1 MDGQVRQEL
10 PDLVY
15 AEAVVRS
22 RSGESL
28 LSTQTLVTSENVT
41 LFDADP
47 RLIEYTEERLRDT
60 GFNVLCK
67 GRGSIS
73 ICGSPELYEQSFQTT
88 LTNVEYQ
95 VIKELGQPSTAQFI
109 DAVDDKPPGEI
120 DISQSSWNTELVGVA
135 INEPVSYL
143 GSGVPSAFPPPAV
156 SQYLSVP
163 DCLAKGLNA
172 KQAHDGGIDGRG
184 VKVVMVDSGWYNH
197 PFFTHHN
204 YQGQVILAPG
214 STDKHIDAN
223 GHGTG
228 ESANLFAVAPGVD
241 FIMVKADVAIRGKS
255 RNVNSIAAFRTAIAQ
270 RPDIISCSWGS
281 NQRSSELSPY
291 NKVLATLVA
300 DAVRRGI
307 IVIFSA
313 GNGDWS
319 FPGQHPNAIA
329 AGGVYKHLDGPT
341 KGELE
346 ASNYSSAFHSPV
358 YRGRQVPDVCGLVG
372 QRPHAAYIM
381 LPVPPGSS
389 IDIKCAEFEDGT
401 EPNDGWAAFSGTSA
415 AAPQVAGVCALLK
428 QLDPGLSPVR
438 AKRILEKSAIDVVK
452 GFSNYYFSRPT
463 AGPGRDLATGYGLV
477 DAGNAIATLRQ
488 VNNQEASHS
497 QIIDYSQAD
506 DTFNP
511 ALSAPINCDCDS
523 PSAASYV
530 PDAASDHGLS
540 NTWHSHS
547 IEPETPQSTLPTIS
561 ATRSQVTMSNNYPK
575 LNNKFDEILNDFDNI
590 LKGKIEAEEIE
601 AVELNIS
608 LRHFSDRSP
617 RTEGILALVA
627 CLQQLEK
634 SWDDPET
641 VKESLVNDILKSA
654 KTTLAQAGFNLRNQ
668 EIIEQIQSS
677 YINNLVSVEPQPIQK
692 KHVSAAKSLLRIQ
705 KYQKLAT
712 RILIKAI
719 EEADEKVAAL
729 AAEALGE
736 FHTTQSSQYIEIES
750 SDFQDTMA
758 EGANGV
764 CYKRDNY
771 FVFKKHGEHLP
782 RNYGGDLQGCIEA
795 TR

>member
-22 RSGESL
+22 ASGESL
-28 LSTQTLVTSENVT
+28 LSTPTLVTSENVT
-41 LFDADP
+41 QFDADP
-47 RLIEYTEERLRDT
+47 RLIEYTAERLQST
-60 GFNVLCK
+60 GFNVLSI
-67 GRGSIS
+67 GRASIS
-73 ICGSPELYEQSFQTT
+73 ISGSPELYEQSFQTT
-88 LTNVEYQ
+88 LAHVEYQ
-95 VIKELGQPSTAQFI
+95 VIKEFYQPSTAHFI
-109 DAVDDKPPGEI
+109 DSVDDKPSGEI

-143 GSGVPSAFPPPAV
+143 GSNVPSAFPPPAV

-163 DCLAKGLNA
+163 DCLAKALNA
-172 KQAHDGGIDGRG
+172 NQTHDGGIDGRG

-214 STDKHIDAN
+214 STDKDIDAN

-241 FIMVKADVAIRGKS
+241 FIMVKADVAIAGKS

-307 IVIFSA
+307 TVIFSA
-313 GNGDWS
+313 GNGHWS
-319 FPGQHPNAIA
+319 FPAQHPDAIA
-329 AGGVYKHLDGPT
+329 AGGVYKHLNGPT

-346 ASNYSSAFHSPV
+346 ASNYSSAFYSPV

-381 LPVPPGSS
+381 LPVPPGSWT
-389 IDIKCAEFEDGT
+389 DIACAEFEDGT
-401 EPNDGWAAFSGTSA
+401 EANDGWAAFSGTSA

-428 QLDPGLSPVR
+428 QLDPGLSPAL

-452 GFSNYYFSRPT
+452 GFSNYHFSRPT

-477 DAGNAIATLRQ
+477 DAWNAIATLRQ
-488 VNNQEASHS
+488 VNNQVASHS

-511 ALSAPINCDCDS
+511 ALSAALNCDCDS

-530 PDAASDHGLS
+530 PDKASDHGLS

-547 IEPETPQSTLPTIS
+547 IEPETYQSTLPTIS
-561 ATRSQVTMSNNYPK
+561 TPRSQATMSNNYPK

-590 LKGKIEAEEIE
+590 LKGKIAAGEIE

-608 LRHFSDRSP
+608 RQNFSDRSP

-627 CLQQLEK
+627 CLQELEK

-641 VKESLVNDILKSA
+641 VKESLVNDIVKSA
-654 KTTLAQAGFNLRNQ
+654 KTTLEKAGFNLRNQ
-668 EIIEQIQSS
+668 EIIEQIKSS
-677 YINNLVSVEPQPIQK
+677 YINNLASVEPQPILK

-712 RILIKAI
+712 GILIKAI
-719 EEADEKVAAL
+719 QEADEKVAAL

-736 FHTTQSSQYIEIES
+736 FHTTQSSEDIEIES
-750 SDFQDTMA
+750 SDFLEKMPDGIYQL
-758 EGANGV
+758 
-764 CYKRDNY
+764 RDGR
-771 FVFKKHGEHLP
+771 KIEI
-782 RNYGGDLQGCIEA
+782 RNTKFSGSSQRYAKYIHN
-795 TR
+795 

>member
-241 FIMVKADVAIRGKS
+241 FIMVKADVAIRGKF

-401 EPNDGWAAFSGTSA
+401 EANDGWAAFSGTSA

-590 LKGKIEAEEIE
+590 LKGKIEAGEIE

-608 LRHFSDRSP
+608 PQNFSDRSP

-736 FHTTQSSQYIEIES
+736 FHTTQSSEDMEIES
-750 SDFQDTMA
+750 YDFQEQIAD
-758 EGANGV
+758 GI
-764 CYKRDNY
+764 YQ
-771 FVFKKHGEHLP
+771 
-782 RNYGGDLQGCIEA
+782 LQDGRQIEIRQ
-795 TR
+795 TKFNSSSQRYVKYL

>member
-241 FIMVKADVAIRGKS
+241 FIMVKADVAIRGKF

-389 IDIKCAEFEDGT
+389 TDIKCAEFEDGT

-608 LRHFSDRSP
+608 RQNFSDRSP

-736 FHTTQSSQYIEIES
+736 FHTTQSSQDIEIES
-750 SDFQDTMA
+750 SDFLRQIDLGCHQITQGQHRGKYVKIY
-758 EGANGV
+758 EKNGQLFMSGPLDS
-764 CYKRDNY
+764 CD
-771 FVFKKHGEHLP
+771 
-782 RNYGGDLQGCIEA
+782 
-795 TR
+795 